1 MRLIT
6 AHRILIGAA
15 IAFFLLYAVLQVRH
29 GFAPNGTASLLQAL
43 VSLVIAVGLVVYYRS
58 LRRRWPT
65 PGPRDEHR
73 P

>member
-1 MRLIT
+1 VRLIT

-15 IAFFLLYAVLQVRH
+15 IAFFLLYAALQLRH
-29 GFAPNGTASLLQAL
+29 GLAPNGTASLVQAI